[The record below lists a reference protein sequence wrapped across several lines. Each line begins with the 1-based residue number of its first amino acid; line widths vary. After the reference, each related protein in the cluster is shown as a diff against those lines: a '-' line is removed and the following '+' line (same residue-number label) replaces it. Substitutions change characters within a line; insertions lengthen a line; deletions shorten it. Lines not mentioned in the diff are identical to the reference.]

1 MSKKQIAVCSYCK
14 STDVMADAYAY
25 WNVDAQRWE
34 VEQTFD
40 KGGYCTDCDGET
52 SIDMVD
58 YDHKK
63 HDVPV

>member
-1 MSKKQIAVCSYCK
+1 
-14 STDVMADAYAY
+14 MADAYAY